1 MIADDSPF
9 AHKDLD
15 FFHTHQNNSS
25 FFQGCVVHCTRWRKL
40 FVNESAA
47 GFAAIPVQTAYREGK
62 SAKDANT
69 KRERTQQWN
78 LTRISEVIQTLN
90 EV

>member
-1 MIADDSPF
+1 M
-9 AHKDLD
+9 
-15 FFHTHQNNSS
+15 
-25 FFQGCVVHCTRWRKL
+25 
-40 FVNESAA
+40 NESAT

-78 LTRISEVIQTLN
+78 LTWISELIQTLN